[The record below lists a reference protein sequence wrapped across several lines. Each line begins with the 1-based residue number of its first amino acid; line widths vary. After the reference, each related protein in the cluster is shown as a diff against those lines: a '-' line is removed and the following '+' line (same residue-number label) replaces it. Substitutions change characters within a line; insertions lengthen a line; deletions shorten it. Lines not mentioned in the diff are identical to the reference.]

1 MKHRLERRYGL
12 GHLHFVTCSCYRRK
26 PLLGTERARSL
37 FLKILAEVRERYD
50 FALIGYVVMPEHI
63 HLLMGESRRGTPTT
77 VMQVLKQRVSR
88 ALHGRRI
95 EEAQAAGTSMF
106 MGRRVAE
113 ERQPVLAASV
123 LRLQRV
129 ELEEKEREAELHAF
143 QSGEARAGQTSQ
155 GVVVEQLRVLLERD
169 REWVS
174 AESGLEAGQGGRQKR
189 KTHPS
194 EKRRVRHPLSLFEA

>member
-12 GHLHFVTCSCYRRK
+12 GHLHFITCSCYRRK

-63 HLLMGESRRGTPTT
+63 HLLMGEPRRGTPTT

-88 ALHGRRI
+88 ALHGRRPRKRGPPGQARLWD
-95 EEAQAAGTSMF
+95 EESPKKGSA
-106 MGRRVAE
+106 
-113 ERQPVLAASV
+113 VLAAAV

-143 QSGEARAGQTSQ
+143 QSGEARAGETSQ
-155 GVVVEQLRVLLERD
+155 GVVVE
-169 REWVS
+169 
-174 AESGLEAGQGGRQKR
+174 
-189 KTHPS
+189 
-194 EKRRVRHPLSLFEA
+194 